1 MFHQLSRTEIIS
13 IVDLMAARL
22 DERLAD
28 RDMSIEF
35 TSAAKVLLAEHGY
48 DPIMGARPLRRT
60 IQQEIEDPLSEKIL
74 FGDLNPHCIVVV
86 DVVGEGD
93 SAEFTFKAEPKAQL
107 PDVPPMEAVES
118 AEASDAKREGGSE

>member
-1 MFHQLSRTEIIS
+1 
-13 IVDLMAARL
+13 MAKRL
-22 DERLAD
+22 DERMAD

-35 TSAAKVLLAEHGY
+35 TTAAQELLAERGY
-48 DPIMGARPLRRT
+48 DPFMGARPLRRT
-60 IQQEIEDPLSEKIL
+60 IQQDIEDPLSEKIL

-93 SAEFTFKAEPKAQL
+93 SAEFTFTSEPKAQL

-118 AEASDAKREGGSE
+118 AESAESQSEGTSD